1 MTSAMTPPT
10 TEAAPAASGESLFG
24 EHLDLRLAGLAEDLE
39 AVSFEAL
46 VLDAG
51 VARFHYRDDQ
61 APTFRANAHFLHFC
75 PAEAPGHLLLL
86 RPGEKPLLAAHLP
99 DDYWY
104 ESPEVEDAFWADRF
118 EIARC
123 GSLRETV
130 VEVGRR
136 LGTLRAAYVG
146 ERRELA
152 RALGLAAD
160 PVELLHRLDWRRAEK
175 TPYEIAQIAEA
186 NRLGAGGHR
195 AAEEAFREGG
205 SELEIH
211 RAFVAALN
219 GTEADLPYPT
229 IVGIEEKGA
238 VLHYEGKRVAPR
250 SGKSL
255 LLDAG
260 ARVRGYASDITR
272 TYAAAHADP
281 RFREL
286 IGAVDRAQRGLADR
300 VRAGIPWA
308 SVHEEAHLAL
318 AGVLRE
324 AGVLRI
330 SPEAAVENELSAV
343 FFPHGLGHHLGVQ
356 VHDVGGHLRDRE
368 GRRAPP
374 PKNRPHL
381 RSTRTLEPG
390 QVVTV
395 EPGVYFIES
404 LLREWRERGEAE
416 CAAVEWEA
424 VEALRPYGGVRVE
437 DDVLCTGG
445 APRNLTREHLPD

>member
-1 MTSAMTPPT
+1 MTD
-10 TEAAPAASGESLFG
+10 AAAALFG
-24 EHLDLRLAGLAEDLE
+24 EHLDLRRQELAEDLE
-39 AVSFEAL
+39 ATGFDAL

-51 VARFHYRDDQ
+51 LARCYYRDDQ
-61 APTFRANAHFLHFC
+61 APVFRANAHFLHFC

-86 RPGEKPLLAAHLP
+86 RPEEQPLLVAHLP

-104 ESPEVEDAFWADRF
+104 ESPEVDGAFWAGRF
-118 EIARC
+118 EIESC
-123 GSLRETV
+123 GSRRETV
-130 VEVGRR
+130 AALARR
-136 LGTLRAAYVG
+136 LGEVRAAYLG

-152 RALGLAAD
+152 AALGLFAD
-160 PVELLHRLDWRRAEK
+160 PPELLSRLDWRRAEK
-175 TPYEIAQIAEA
+175 TPYEVARISEA
-186 NRLGAGGHR
+186 NRVGAGGHR
-195 AAEEAFREGG
+195 AAEAAFREGG

-211 RAFVAALN
+211 RAFLAAVG

-229 IVGIEEKGA
+229 IVGIGEKGA
-238 VLHYEGKRVAPR
+238 VLHYEGKRAAPR

-260 ARVRGYASDITR
+260 ARVWGYASDITR
-272 TYAAAHADP
+272 THAGEGADP
-281 RFREL
+281 RFAEL
-286 IGAVDRAQRGLADR
+286 IAAVDRAQRGLCDR
-300 VRAGIPWA
+300 VRAGTPWA
-308 SVHEEAHLAL
+308 EVHEEAHLAL

-324 AGVLRI
+324 AGVLKI

-404 LLREWRERGEAE
+404 LLKEWSERGEAE
-416 CAAVEWEA
+416 RAAVDWEI
-424 VEALRPYGGVRVE
+424 VDALRPYGGVRVE
-437 DDVLCTGG
+437 DDVLCTAD